1 MQDKI
6 EYIESK
12 KEEKKQN
19 KKMKTRVILVLLFI
33 ALFSVIS
40 YISLRGSYLEYK
52 ELGENYTEVFF
63 TNLKYKY
70 TIFGIN
76 FIALYFIIYM
86 TTRGIKKGL
95 KSFFDKEK
103 KEMPK
108 VPNKSIA
115 FIISAV
121 VSALM
126 SSVIMKQIILCSSNA
141 SFGIQDPIYNFDIA
155 YYMFQK
161 PIIQMF
167 LLYFMAILVGLTVY
181 MALYYIIVFNKDF
194 DGVDGKM
201 LKQSSLIKKLIRNAV
216 LIVVLFALMTVLNTT
231 DILTSKMLTIKDGS
245 DSTQN
250 IEITGAGYTEVMIQ
264 RWGYLIFA
272 FVMIFSAIRASKGFK
287 EDNTSKVLKNL
298 AIIPGYLVVLFLV
311 IIIFNVVFVNSN
323 KLDKEKEYLAYNIE
337 NTKNA
342 YKINIEEKSLEN
354 SGTITQKDVDENTD
368 VINNIRI
375 VNEDTVLK
383 TLEDNQT
390 GTGYYSYRNA
400 NIAQYKIAGQYKLV
414 YVSPREIKN
423 LGRTYSNKTYEYTH
437 GRGQIVASATDVSE
451 TGNLNYIQKDV
462 SGEDDKLGTVNQ
474 QIYYG
479 LETNNIVATNTKN
492 RKEYDYT
499 DENNKEYISSYQGQS
514 GLSLNFIDRVILGIK
529 TGDLNLAF
537 SSEVTNESKI
547 LINRNIIKRA
557 KTAMPYLI
565 YDDNPY
571 TVVTDEGKTVWVLD
585 AYTVSSQYPYS
596 QFTSIEHDGIKEKI
610 NYIRNSVKVIIDSYD
625 GTMKFYVTDKTDPI
639 AMAYRN
645 VYKTLFEDLDTEIP
659 ADIAQHFVYPKY
671 LYNVQ
676 AKMLKTYHNVKPD
689 VLYRTDDLWDF
700 AKYNSTVISKST
712 GTILEPY
719 YTTVNNG
726 DGEEVGLVQIY
737 TPSSKQN
744 LISYLVGTTNGSDN
758 VLKLY
763 KFSEDS
769 NILGPMQLD
778 KQLEQ
783 DETISLAINA
793 LNTTGT
799 KVTKD
804 IVVVPVNNT
813 LLYVESIYQTMLN
826 EEVKVPALKKIVVA
840 SGNKVAMGNNLKEAL
855 QNLLSKDASNIEV
868 ENTDDIDGVIDAL
881 VKANKNLSE
890 STSNNDWELVGSDIK
905 KVQGLIDTLEKLK
918 EQEDKKKEALEKEN
932 KQSNSINNVVEE
944 NIIEENNIVNK
955 TK

>member
-1 MQDKI
+1 MKQ
-6 EYIESK
+6 
-12 KEEKKQN
+12 EKKQN

-231 DILTSKMLTIKDGS
+231 DILTSKMLTIKDAS

-423 LGRTYSNKTYEYTH
+423 SGRTYSNKTYEYTH

-499 DENNKEYISSYQGQS
+499 DENNKEYTSSYQGQS

-676 AKMLKTYHNVKPD
+676 SKMLKTYHNVKPD

-744 LISYLVGTTNGSDN
+744 LISYLVGTTNGSNN

-855 QNLLSKDASNIEV
+855 QNLLSKDASNIEI

>member
-1 MQDKI
+1 MKQ
-6 EYIESK
+6 
-12 KEEKKQN
+12 EKKQN

-216 LIVVLFALMTVLNTT
+216 LIVVLFALMTLLNTT

-423 LGRTYSNKTYEYTH
+423 SGRTYSNKTYEYTH

-499 DENNKEYISSYQGQS
+499 DENNKEYTSSYQGQS

-689 VLYRTDDLWDF
+689 VLYRIDDLWDF

-758 VLKLY
+758 ILKLY

-855 QNLLSKDASNIEV
+855 QNLLSKDASNIEI

-932 KQSNSINNVVEE
+932 KQSNSINDVVEE

>member
-1 MQDKI
+1 MKQ
-6 EYIESK
+6 
-12 KEEKKQN
+12 EKKQN

-52 ELGENYTEVFF
+52 ELGKNYTEVFF

-86 TTRGIKKGL
+86 TNRGIKKGL

-368 VINNIRI
+368 IINNIRI

-423 LGRTYSNKTYEYTH
+423 SGRTYSNKTYEYTH

-462 SGEDDKLGTVNQ
+462 SGEDDKLGTVNK

-499 DENNKEYISSYQGQS
+499 DENNKEYTSSYQGQS
-514 GLSLNFIDRVILGIK
+514 GLRLNFIDRVILGIK

-689 VLYRTDDLWDF
+689 VLYRTDDLWNF

-744 LISYLVGTTNGSDN
+744 LISYLVGTTNGSNN

>member
-1 MQDKI
+1 MKQ
-6 EYIESK
+6 
-12 KEEKKQN
+12 EKKQN

-216 LIVVLFALMTVLNTT
+216 LIVVLFALMTLLNTT

-423 LGRTYSNKTYEYTH
+423 SGRTYSNKTYEYTH

-499 DENNKEYISSYQGQS
+499 DENNKEYTSSYQGQS

-676 AKMLKTYHNVKPD
+676 SKMLKTYHNVKPD

-744 LISYLVGTTNGSDN
+744 LISYLVGTTNGSNN

-855 QNLLSKDASNIEV
+855 QNLLSKDASNIEI

>member
-1 MQDKI
+1 MKQ
-6 EYIESK
+6 
-12 KEEKKQN
+12 EKKQN

-423 LGRTYSNKTYEYTH
+423 SGRTYSNKTYEYTH

-462 SGEDDKLGTVNQ
+462 SGEDDKLGTVNK

-499 DENNKEYISSYQGQS
+499 DENNKEYTSSYQGQS

-737 TPSSKQN
+737 TPNSKQN
-744 LISYLVGTTNGSDN
+744 LISYLVGTTNGSNN

>member
-1 MQDKI
+1 MKQ
-6 EYIESK
+6 
-12 KEEKKQN
+12 EKKQN

-744 LISYLVGTTNGSDN
+744 LISYLVGTTNGSNN

-918 EQEDKKKEALEKEN
+918 KQEDKKKEALEKEN

>member
-1 MQDKI
+1 MKQ
-6 EYIESK
+6 
-12 KEEKKQN
+12 EKKQN

-423 LGRTYSNKTYEYTH
+423 SGRTYSNKTYEYTH

-499 DENNKEYISSYQGQS
+499 DENNKEYTSSYQGQS

-918 EQEDKKKEALEKEN
+918 KQEDKKKEALEKEN

>member
-1 MQDKI
+1 MKQ
-6 EYIESK
+6 
-12 KEEKKQN
+12 EKKQN

-95 KSFFDKEK
+95 KSFFDIEK

-423 LGRTYSNKTYEYTH
+423 SGRTYSNKTYEYTH

-479 LETNNIVATNTKN
+479 LETNNIVATNAKN

-499 DENNKEYISSYQGQS
+499 DENNKEYTSSYQGQS

-596 QFTSIEHDGIKEKI
+596 QFTLIEHDGIKEKI

-676 AKMLKTYHNVKPD
+676 AKMLKTYHNVKSD

-744 LISYLVGTTNGSDN
+744 LISYLVGTTNGSNN

>member
-1 MQDKI
+1 MKQ
-6 EYIESK
+6 
-12 KEEKKQN
+12 EKKQN

-231 DILTSKMLTIKDGS
+231 DILTSKMLTIKDAS

-423 LGRTYSNKTYEYTH
+423 SGRTYSNKTYEYTH

-499 DENNKEYISSYQGQS
+499 DENNKEYTSSYQGQS

-557 KTAMPYLI
+557 KIAMPYLI

-944 NIIEENNIVNK
+944 NVIEENNIVNK

>member
-1 MQDKI
+1 MKQ
-6 EYIESK
+6 
-12 KEEKKQN
+12 EKKQN

-86 TTRGIKKGL
+86 TNRGIKKGL

-368 VINNIRI
+368 IINNIRI

-423 LGRTYSNKTYEYTH
+423 SGRTYSNKTYEYTH

-462 SGEDDKLGTVNQ
+462 SGEDDKLGTVNK

-499 DENNKEYISSYQGQS
+499 DENNKEYTSSYQGQS

-585 AYTVSSQYPYS
+585 AYTISSQYPYS

-744 LISYLVGTTNGSDN
+744 LISYLVGTTNGSNN

>member
-1 MQDKI
+1 MKQ
-6 EYIESK
+6 
-12 KEEKKQN
+12 EKKQN

-689 VLYRTDDLWDF
+689 VLYRIDDLWDF

-744 LISYLVGTTNGSDN
+744 LISYLVGTTNGSNN

-804 IVVVPVNNT
+804 IVIVPVNNT

>member
-1 MQDKI
+1 MKQ
-6 EYIESK
+6 
-12 KEEKKQN
+12 EKKQN

-462 SGEDDKLGTVNQ
+462 SGEDDKLGTVNK

-499 DENNKEYISSYQGQS
+499 DENNKEYTSSYQGQS

-744 LISYLVGTTNGSDN
+744 LISYLVGTTNGSNN

>member
-1 MQDKI
+1 MKQ
-6 EYIESK
+6 
-12 KEEKKQN
+12 EKKQN

-86 TTRGIKKGL
+86 TNRGIKKGL

-423 LGRTYSNKTYEYTH
+423 SGRTYSNKTYEYTH

-462 SGEDDKLGTVNQ
+462 SGEDDKLGTVNK

-499 DENNKEYISSYQGQS
+499 DENNKEYTSSYQGQS

-676 AKMLKTYHNVKPD
+676 AKMLKTYHNVKSD
-689 VLYRTDDLWDF
+689 VLYRTDDLWNF

-744 LISYLVGTTNGSDN
+744 LISYLVGTTNGSNN

>member
-1 MQDKI
+1 MKQ
-6 EYIESK
+6 
-12 KEEKKQN
+12 EKKQN

-86 TTRGIKKGL
+86 TNRGIKKGL

-400 NIAQYKIAGQYKLV
+400 NIAQYKIAGQYKLI

-423 LGRTYSNKTYEYTH
+423 SGRTYSNKTYEYTH

-462 SGEDDKLGTVNQ
+462 SGEDDKLGTVNK

-499 DENNKEYISSYQGQS
+499 DENNKEYTSSYQGQS

-689 VLYRTDDLWDF
+689 VLYRTDDLWNF

-744 LISYLVGTTNGSDN
+744 LISYLVGTTNGSNN

>member
-1 MQDKI
+1 MKQ
-6 EYIESK
+6 
-12 KEEKKQN
+12 EKKQN

-40 YISLRGSYLEYK
+40 YISLSGSYLEYK

-311 IIIFNVVFVNSN
+311 IIIFNVVFANSN

-676 AKMLKTYHNVKPD
+676 SKMLKTYHNVKPD

-744 LISYLVGTTNGSDN
+744 LISYLVGTTNGSNN

-944 NIIEENNIVNK
+944 NIIEESNIVNS

>member
-1 MQDKI
+1 MKQ
-6 EYIESK
+6 
-12 KEEKKQN
+12 EKKQN

-423 LGRTYSNKTYEYTH
+423 SGRTYSNKTYEYTH

-499 DENNKEYISSYQGQS
+499 DENNKEYTSSYQGQS

-744 LISYLVGTTNGSDN
+744 LISYLVGTTNGSNN

-918 EQEDKKKEALEKEN
+918 KQEDKKKEALEKEN

>member
-1 MQDKI
+1 MKQ
-6 EYIESK
+6 
-12 KEEKKQN
+12 EKKQN

-52 ELGENYTEVFF
+52 ELGKNYTEVFF

-86 TTRGIKKGL
+86 TNRGIKKGL

-423 LGRTYSNKTYEYTH
+423 SGRTYSNKTYEYTH

-462 SGEDDKLGTVNQ
+462 SGEDDKLGTVNK

-499 DENNKEYISSYQGQS
+499 DENNKEYTSSYQGQS
-514 GLSLNFIDRVILGIK
+514 GLRLNFIDRVILGIK

-689 VLYRTDDLWDF
+689 VLYRTDDLWNF

-744 LISYLVGTTNGSDN
+744 LISYLVGTTNGSNN

>member
-1 MQDKI
+1 MKQ
-6 EYIESK
+6 
-12 KEEKKQN
+12 EKKQN

-216 LIVVLFALMTVLNTT
+216 LIVVLFALMTLLNTT
-231 DILTSKMLTIKDGS
+231 DILTSKMLTIKNGS

-423 LGRTYSNKTYEYTH
+423 SGRTYSNKTYEYTH

-676 AKMLKTYHNVKPD
+676 SKMLKTYHNVKPD

-758 VLKLY
+758 ILKLY

>member
-1 MQDKI
+1 MKQ
-6 EYIESK
+6 
-12 KEEKKQN
+12 EKKQN

-423 LGRTYSNKTYEYTH
+423 SGRTYSNKTYEYTH

-499 DENNKEYISSYQGQS
+499 DENNKEYTSSYQGQS
-514 GLSLNFIDRVILGIK
+514 GLSLNLIDRVILGIK

-625 GTMKFYVTDKTDPI
+625 GTMKFYVTDKTDSI

-676 AKMLKTYHNVKPD
+676 SKMLKTYHNVKPD

-744 LISYLVGTTNGSDN
+744 LISYLVGTTNGSNN

>member
-1 MQDKI
+1 MKQ
-6 EYIESK
+6 
-12 KEEKKQN
+12 EKKQN

-216 LIVVLFALMTVLNTT
+216 LIVVLFALMTLLNTT

-423 LGRTYSNKTYEYTH
+423 SGRTYSNKTYEYTH

-499 DENNKEYISSYQGQS
+499 DENNKEYTSSYQGQS

-689 VLYRTDDLWDF
+689 VLYRIDDLWDF

-744 LISYLVGTTNGSDN
+744 LISYLVGTTNGSNN

-804 IVVVPVNNT
+804 IVIVPVNNT

-855 QNLLSKDASNIEV
+855 QNLLSKDASNIEI

>member
-1 MQDKI
+1 MKQ
-6 EYIESK
+6 
-12 KEEKKQN
+12 EKKQN

-231 DILTSKMLTIKDGS
+231 DVLTSKMLTIKDSS

-264 RWGYLIFA
+264 KWGYLIFA

-744 LISYLVGTTNGSDN
+744 LISYLVGTTNGSNN

>member
-1 MQDKI
+1 MKQ
-6 EYIESK
+6 
-12 KEEKKQN
+12 EKKQN

-390 GTGYYSYRNA
+390 GTGYYAYRNA

-423 LGRTYSNKTYEYTH
+423 SGRTYSNKTYEYTH

-499 DENNKEYISSYQGQS
+499 DENNKEYTSSYQGQS

-557 KTAMPYLI
+557 KTVMPYLI

-763 KFSEDS
+763 KFYEDS

>member
-1 MQDKI
+1 MKQ
-6 EYIESK
+6 
-12 KEEKKQN
+12 EKKQN

-216 LIVVLFALMTVLNTT
+216 LIVVLFALMTLLNTT

-423 LGRTYSNKTYEYTH
+423 SGRTYSNKTYEYTH

-499 DENNKEYISSYQGQS
+499 DENNKEYTSSYQGQS

-689 VLYRTDDLWDF
+689 VLYRIDDLWDF

-758 VLKLY
+758 ILKLY

-804 IVVVPVNNT
+804 IVIVPVNNT

>member
-1 MQDKI
+1 MKQ
-6 EYIESK
+6 
-12 KEEKKQN
+12 EKKQN

-462 SGEDDKLGTVNQ
+462 SGEDDKLGTVNK

-499 DENNKEYISSYQGQS
+499 DENNKEYTSSYQGQS

-744 LISYLVGTTNGSDN
+744 LISYLVGTTNGSNN

-855 QNLLSKDASNIEV
+855 QNLLSKDASNIEI

>member
-1 MQDKI
+1 MKQ
-6 EYIESK
+6 
-12 KEEKKQN
+12 EKKQN

-52 ELGENYTEVFF
+52 ELGKNYTEVFF

-86 TTRGIKKGL
+86 TNRGIKKGL

-400 NIAQYKIAGQYKLV
+400 NIAQYKIAGQYKLI

-423 LGRTYSNKTYEYTH
+423 SGRTYSNKTYEYTH

-499 DENNKEYISSYQGQS
+499 DENNKEYTSSYQGQS

-585 AYTVSSQYPYS
+585 AYTISSQYPYS

-645 VYKTLFEDLDTEIP
+645 VYKTLFEDLDTEIS

-744 LISYLVGTTNGSDN
+744 LISYLVGTTNGSNN

>member
-1 MQDKI
+1 MKQ
-6 EYIESK
+6 
-12 KEEKKQN
+12 EKKQN

-462 SGEDDKLGTVNQ
+462 SGEDDKLGTVNK

-499 DENNKEYISSYQGQS
+499 DENNKEYTSSYQGQS

-744 LISYLVGTTNGSDN
+744 LISYLVGTTNGSNN

-918 EQEDKKKEALEKEN
+918 KQEDKKKEALEKEN

>member
-1 MQDKI
+1 MKQ
-6 EYIESK
+6 
-12 KEEKKQN
+12 EKKQN

-462 SGEDDKLGTVNQ
+462 SGEDDKLGTVNK

-499 DENNKEYISSYQGQS
+499 DENNKEYTSSYQGQS

-537 SSEVTNESKI
+537 SSEETNESKI

-557 KTAMPYLI
+557 KTAKPYLI

-571 TVVTDEGKTVWVLD
+571 TEVTDEGKTVWVLD

-744 LISYLVGTTNGSDN
+744 LISYLVGTTNGSNN

>member
-1 MQDKI
+1 MKQ
-6 EYIESK
+6 
-12 KEEKKQN
+12 EKKQN

-423 LGRTYSNKTYEYTH
+423 SGRTYSNKTYEYTH

-499 DENNKEYISSYQGQS
+499 DENNKEYTSSYQGQS
-514 GLSLNFIDRVILGIK
+514 GLRLNFTDRVILGIK

-744 LISYLVGTTNGSDN
+744 LISYLVGTTNGSNN

>member
-1 MQDKI
+1 MKQ
-6 EYIESK
+6 
-12 KEEKKQN
+12 EKKQN

-52 ELGENYTEVFF
+52 ELGKNYTEVFF

-86 TTRGIKKGL
+86 TNRGIKKGL

-298 AIIPGYLVVLFLV
+298 AIIPVYLVVLFLV

-423 LGRTYSNKTYEYTH
+423 SGRTYSNKTYEYTH

-462 SGEDDKLGTVNQ
+462 SGEDDKLGTVNK

-499 DENNKEYISSYQGQS
+499 DENNKEYTSSYQGQS
-514 GLSLNFIDRVILGIK
+514 GLRLNFIDRVILGIK

-744 LISYLVGTTNGSDN
+744 LISYLVGTTNGSNN

>member
-1 MQDKI
+1 MKQ
-6 EYIESK
+6 
-12 KEEKKQN
+12 EKKQN

-423 LGRTYSNKTYEYTH
+423 SGRTYSNKTYEYTH

-499 DENNKEYISSYQGQS
+499 DENNKEYTSSYQGQS

-676 AKMLKTYHNVKPD
+676 SKMLKTYHNVKPD
-689 VLYRTDDLWDF
+689 VLYRIDDLWDF

-744 LISYLVGTTNGSDN
+744 LISYLVGTTNGSNN

>member
-1 MQDKI
+1 MKQ
-6 EYIESK
+6 
-12 KEEKKQN
+12 EKKQN

-216 LIVVLFALMTVLNTT
+216 LIVVLFALMTLLNTT
-231 DILTSKMLTIKDGS
+231 DILTSKMLTIKNGS

-272 FVMIFSAIRASKGFK
+272 FVMVFSAIRASKGFK

-423 LGRTYSNKTYEYTH
+423 SGRTYSNKTYEYTH

-689 VLYRTDDLWDF
+689 VLYRIDDLWDF

-758 VLKLY
+758 ILKLY

-932 KQSNSINNVVEE
+932 KQSNSINDVVEE